1 MVSSPTPAAAH
12 SRAYRDRKAGRL
24 PPVERL
30 TCSACGAGRTGRHGE
45 LCSRCWERLTAEG
58 RQAKAAR
65 VAKSRARRKRV
76 EM

>member
-1 MVSSPTPAAAH
+1 MPTTTTPAAAR

-30 TCSACGAGRTGRHGE
+30 TCSACGAGRTGRHDP

-58 RQAKAAR
+58 RQAKAAG
-65 VAKSRARRKRV
+65 VARSRARRKRV